1 MQIRDRHVDVA
12 GIRGVV
18 LDGGLDHT
26 TSKEFLARMDALL
39 AEGVKYVVLDLSK
52 LSYASSLG
60 LAALMR
66 AHRHFA
72 AAGGRIAFANLH
84 SATAKILRV
93 TRLDQVFDLF
103 DTVEEAVRDIEQNM
117 RQA

>member
-1 MQIRDRHVDVA
+1 MQIRDRQVDVA
-12 GIRGVV
+12 GVRGLV

-26 TSKEFLARMDALL
+26 TTKEFVARMDALL

-72 AAGGRIAFANLH
+72 AAGGRIAFADLH

-93 TRLDQVFDLF
+93 ARLDQVFDLF
-103 DTVEEAVRDIEQNM
+103 GTVDEAVRDIAEDLP
-117 RQA
+117 QA